1 MNTVTPKIIAIEGN
15 IGSGKSTLVSN
26 MEDAY
31 KNDGDYYFLQEP
43 VNIWNTIKDE
53 NGITILERFYSETE
67 KFAFQFQMMAYIS
80 RLSLLRDALKNKK
93 IKYIITER
101 SIYTDANVFAK
112 MLYDDKKISLIEY
125 TIYKKWFDEFVSEVP
140 VTKVIYVKTE
150 PEIAHERVIIRNR
163 TGEHIPIEYLK
174 QCHKYH
180 EDWLTTE
187 NYDQLTLDGN
197 VNIYENP
204 NVVSDWLSKIR
215 NFIVPIHT
223 PPHHQCSLT
232 STACALLH
240 CLHTP
245 PHHQC
250 SLTSTACAL
259 LHCTN
264 KIDYDSIA
272 REYTSLMSSNYD
284 NALSNNSRN

>member
-1 MNTVTPKIIAIEGN
+1 MNQATPKIIAIEGN

-31 KNDGDYYFLQEP
+31 KNDSDYYFLQEP

-53 NGITILERFYSETE
+53 NGITILERFYAETE

-150 PEIAHERVIIRNR
+150 PEIAHERVVIRNR

-180 EDWLTTE
+180 EDWLTAE

-215 NFIVPIHT
+215 NFIVP
-223 PPHHQCSLT
+223 
-232 STACALLH
+232 
-240 CLHTP
+240 
-245 PHHQC
+245 
-250 SLTSTACAL
+250 
-259 LHCTN
+259 N
-264 KIDYDSIA
+264 KIDYVSIA

-284 NALSNNSRN
+284 NALSNNFHN

>member
-53 NGITILERFYSETE
+53 NGITILERFYAETE

-215 NFIVPIHT
+215 QFIVP
-223 PPHHQCSLT
+223 
-232 STACALLH
+232 
-240 CLHTP
+240 
-245 PHHQC
+245 
-250 SLTSTACAL
+250 
-259 LHCTN
+259 N
-264 KIDYDSIA
+264 NIDYVSIA
-272 REYTSLMSSNYD
+272 REYTSLMSPNYD

>member
-1 MNTVTPKIIAIEGN
+1 MNQATPKIIAIEGN

-31 KNDGDYYFLQEP
+31 KNDSDYYFLQEP

-53 NGITILERFYSETE
+53 NGITILERFYAKTE

-150 PEIAHERVIIRNR
+150 PEIAHERVVIRNR

-180 EDWLTTE
+180 EDWLTAE

-215 NFIVPIHT
+215 NFIVP
-223 PPHHQCSLT
+223 
-232 STACALLH
+232 
-240 CLHTP
+240 
-245 PHHQC
+245 
-250 SLTSTACAL
+250 
-259 LHCTN
+259 N
-264 KIDYDSIA
+264 KIDYVSIA

-284 NALSNNSRN
+284 NALSNNFHN